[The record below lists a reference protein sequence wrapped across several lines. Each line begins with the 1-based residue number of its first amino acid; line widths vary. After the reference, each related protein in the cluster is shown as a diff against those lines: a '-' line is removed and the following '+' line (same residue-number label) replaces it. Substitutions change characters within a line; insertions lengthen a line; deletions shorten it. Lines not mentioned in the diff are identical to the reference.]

1 MFHQWDCGEV
11 GTMMLAEDYLE
22 LVKKRRMMPSD
33 TIIIEFSDN
42 GGQGMAYS
50 SVMCAMA
57 VNELWKS
64 YSGSQ

>member
-1 MFHQWDCGEV
+1 
-11 GTMMLAEDYLE
+11 MLAEDYLE